1 MILTILKRK
10 TIYAIVLNIVTKTA
24 NAVMDAFSK
33 FHSLFEE
40 QFRQVFKTIT
50 GDSASE
56 FTDSSTIK

>member
-24 NAVMDAFSK
+24 NAVIDAFSK

-40 QFRQVFKTIT
+40 HSAKYLRQ
-50 GDSASE
+50 
-56 FTDSSTIK
+56 